1 MLNWMEQM
9 AEVYIIKLYNAEL
22 YLRDIKDC
30 LSLTFIDN
38 PLDAIYF
45 TKELAEE
52 TVRFLQANT
61 DHSLIEMQLNDQEDV
76 SDNLL

>member
-1 MLNWMEQM
+1 M
-9 AEVYIIKLYNAEL
+9 AEVYIIKLYSADL
-22 YLRDIKDC
+22 YLKDIRDC

-38 PLDAIYF
+38 PMDAIYF

-52 TVRFLQANT
+52 TVRFLHTNT
-61 DHSLIEMQLNDQEDV
+61 DHSLIATPLDDKEDM